1 MAEAIKYSWVNAL
14 RGYAILLVILIHAS
28 QSFSVFGYI
37 KAVGESGYLGVQLF
51 FMLSSFTLFSSFAKR
66 NNHSDTNVN
75 RNYFIRRYFRIA
87 PYYYI
92 AIIIYLLYR
101 GVIKGE
107 VVNSNNLVANFT
119 FLNGL
124 YLPAL
129 NNPIPPGGWSVG
141 IEVLFYLFVPI
152 LFKFIK
158 TLGNAILFLII
169 TLLISYILN
178 VFYIENVIDAF
189 RTIWPTL
196 KPNSF
201 YFWLPNQF
209 PIFALGIVLYFIK
222 KDIYF
227 SQLIGK
233 IVLYLSIVSFLI
245 IPYLEYHNQLM
256 YYILKKEYVYSVI
269 FMCFAIGLYSGENKY
284 LNNKY
289 IQQLG
294 VVSFSV
300 YLNHFIVLTAIG
312 YLYTGGT
319 KFCGIY
325 LNIPAS
331 FFRNNILF
339 IPFYLA
345 LVYLSFIISKITYEY
360 IEVRGI
366 ELGNKFINKIDN
378 VSWKK
383 LQS

>member
-14 RGYAILLVILIHAS
+14 RGYAILLVVLIHAS

-37 KAVGESGYLGVQLF
+37 KALGESGYLGVQLF
-51 FMLSSFTLFSSFAKR
+51 FMLSSFTLFTSLGKR
-66 NNHSDTNVN
+66 NYHSDTNVN

-92 AIIIYLLYR
+92 SVLIYLFYR
-101 GVIKGE
+101 LVIKQE
-107 VVNSNNLVANFT
+107 TINYIKVLSNITFT
-119 FLNGL
+119 NGL
-124 YLPAL
+124 YLPSL
-129 NNPIPPGGWSVG
+129 NYFIPPGAWSIGV
-141 IEVLFYLFVPI
+141 EMLFYLFVPFI
-152 LFKFIK
+152 FKIVNS
-158 TLGNAILFLII
+158 LSRAILFFMFVLLLSYFINFFYAKEII
-169 TLLISYILN
+169 FLLKCVWPNLN
-178 VFYIENVIDAF
+178 PDVI
-189 RTIWPTL
+189 
-196 KPNSF
+196 

-209 PIFALGIVLYFIK
+209 PVFAIGILLYFIK
-222 KDIYF
+222 RDFYF
-227 SQLIGK
+227 SPLKGNI
-233 IVLYLSIVSFLI
+233 LLLFSISSFFI
-245 IPYLEYHNQLM
+245 IPYLEYHNQLI
-256 YYILKKEYVYSVI
+256 YYIVKKEYVFSVI
-269 FMCFAIGLYSGENKY
+269 FLCFAIGLYSNENKY

-360 IEVRGI
+360 IEVRGV
-366 ELGNKFINKIDN
+366 ELGNKFINKIN
-378 VSWKK
+378 NKSWKK
-383 LQS
+383 L